1 MALEDHPT
9 GAASNKN
16 EDVGWIKVDDALTL
30 ADESAVHLDIGGH
43 GLCVVRSL
51 GKIHAIRDECT
62 HGQVALSEGDV
73 DNGYVECWM
82 HGSRFD
88 LTTGVPTGPPATEPV
103 TVYPIRVD
111 GNNIEVRLPISDD

>member
-16 EDVGWIKVDDALTL
+16 EDVGWIKADDALTL
-30 ADESAVHLDIGGH
+30 DDESAVHLDIGGH

-111 GNNIEVRLPISDD
+111 GNNIEVRLLISDD